1 PADIERI
8 GEWKWTSN
16 PFVGTKELQG
26 LKMMMV
32 FMSNW
37 DVVDLQNEILDVGS
51 ENHYIVSDL
60 GATFGRLGNN
70 NLPIIYR
77 FGRKTG
83 SAKHYVRTRFVKEV
97 EDGEVKL
104 AYKGK

>member
-1 PADIERI
+1 MYRPSRYSGKGTFKNVRLEARPDNIERL

-32 FMSNW
+32 FMTNW
-37 DVVDLQNEILDVGS
+37 DVLDLQNKILQVGD

-60 GATFGRLGNN
+60 GSTFGRRITCR
-70 NLPIIYR
+70 PI
-77 FGRKTG
+77 TG
-83 SAKHYVRTRFVKEV
+83 SAARESEALR
-97 EDGEVKL
+97 
-104 AYKGK
+104 